1 MTMKISDLPSGKS
14 PQPIV
19 IPHFPDVIH
28 AVVWRNWDVVP
39 AGLIAKILRATE
51 AQIGEIARSMGLPD
65 QRHIATVEIQR
76 NSSSIVRRN
85 WHLLPYE
92 QLCELL
98 GWDAKT
104 MDFRLN
110 EDDGL
115 WSKLGGYKPKCPP
128 VHYAAPTPAA
138 RARAAEIAR
147 ILKEELGDQINAP
160 AEEPFGF
167 TQRFDQ
173 KMQRP
178 EGPSDAFSFRMVF
191 PYLMRYGDPLIGD
204 DVDGISQGYLEQLAA
219 SGINAIWLVGVL
231 YTLYPWDLAPDL
243 SVGWE
248 KRLENLNRLVER
260 CGILGIEVLLYFNE
274 PRAMPPAFFDKHP
287 ELRGVNETPGRAP
300 VLPNVVALCTSTK
313 PVQDFIVNG
322 VRHVFEKVPK
332 LGGAFTIFYS
342 ESLTN
347 CYSRK
352 YTKDGVDEEFLLRTD
367 GTGTDPNK
375 PVVKACPRCLERGPE
390 VVCAEVCTLIEKGM
404 REAGSKGKFILYV
417 WSTPPEWMPG
427 IIQRLPQSTW
437 VQCVS
442 EWGKTFTRGDYTGK
456 VNEYSISII
465 GPSELSLGQWKLSQA
480 RGLKTIAKM
489 QAANTYELNTV
500 PYIPALRRVAEHLE
514 NVANAKVDGITL
526 GWTAGGSPSPNLE
539 LVGEFCR
546 SPRPTVPE
554 AMRNVAVRR
563 FGEAAA
569 DGVVEA
575 WNLLSDA
582 YGEFPFD
589 IDVCYNGPQCLGP
602 SNLLYAKPSGFV
614 ATQVGFAFDDLDGWR
629 GPYSAQ
635 TLQSQFQKLSDLWE
649 KGVEALDRLRKSH
662 PSEAMEDEWRV
673 AEACRIHFR
682 SAANQI
688 QFVRTRQSDV
698 TTARKILH
706 DELDLARRAYALVLK
721 DSRIG
726 FETTDQYEYL
736 RFDLAE
742 KILNC
747 RQVLSEMK

>member
-1 MTMKISDLPSGKS
+1 MKPSDLPVGKS
-14 PQPIV
+14 PQPVV
-19 IPHFPDVIH
+19 IPHFPDVLH
-28 AVVWRNWDVVP
+28 AVIWRNWDVVP
-39 AGLIAKILRATE
+39 ADRLAKILRATV

-65 QRHIATVEIQR
+65 QRSIPSEEMER
-76 NSSSIVRRN
+76 NSTSIVRRN

-92 QLCELL
+92 QLCDLM
-98 GWDAKT
+98 GWDAAM

-128 VHYAAPTPAA
+128 VYYEAPSPAA
-138 RARAAEIAR
+138 KARAAEMAQ
-147 ILKEELGDQINAP
+147 ILRQELGEQINAP

-167 TQRFDQ
+167 VRRFDQ

-178 EGPSDAFSFRMVF
+178 QGPADAFSFRMVF
-191 PYLMRYGDPLIGD
+191 PYLMRFGDPLVGE
-204 DVDGISQGYLEQLAA
+204 DVDAISQGYLEQMAA

-231 YTLYPWDLAPDL
+231 YTLYPWELAPHL

-248 KRLENLNRLVER
+248 RRLANLNRLVER
-260 CGILGIEVLLYFNE
+260 CGKLGIEVLLYFNE
-274 PRAMPPAFFDKHP
+274 PRAMPPALFEKHP
-287 ELRGVNETPGRAP
+287 ELRGVYETPGRAP
-300 VLPNVVALCTSTK
+300 VLPDVVALCTSTK
-313 PVQDFIVNG
+313 PVQDFIVNA
-322 VRHVFEKVPK
+322 VRHVFEKVPR
-332 LGGAFTIFYS
+332 LGGAFTIIYS

-352 YTKDGVDEEFLLRTD
+352 YTKDGVEEEYLLRTD
-367 GTGTDPNK
+367 GAPVDPNK

-390 VVCAEVCTLIEKGM
+390 VVCAEVCSLIERGM

-417 WSTPPEWMPG
+417 WTTPVEWMPG
-427 IIQRLPQSTW
+427 IIERLPQSTW

-442 EWGKTFTRGDYTGK
+442 ELGKTFTRGDYTGK

-465 GPSELSLGQWKLSQA
+465 GPSEQSLSQWKLAKA

-489 QAANTYELNTV
+489 QAANTYEFNTI

-514 NVANAKVDGITL
+514 NVAKAGVDGITL

-546 SPRPTVPE
+546 TPRPGVRE

-563 FGEAAA
+563 FGESAA

-602 SNLLYAKPSGFV
+602 SNLLYARPSGFV

-629 GPYSAQ
+629 GPYSAKTFQ
-635 TLQSQFQKLSDLWE
+635 GQFEKLSEQWAR
-649 KGVEALDRLRKSH
+649 GVEALDRLRKVH
-662 PSEAMEDEWRV
+662 PSAAMEDEWRV
-673 AEACRIHFR
+673 AETCRIHFQ

-688 QFVRTRQSDV
+688 RFVRVRQSDR
-698 TTARKILH
+698 TAAINLLK
-706 DELDLARRAYALVLK
+706 DEIDLARRAFALVLK

-747 RQVLSEMK
+747 RQILSVLQ

>member
-1 MTMKISDLPSGKS
+1 MKTSDLPVGRS
-14 PQPIV
+14 PQPV
-19 IPHFPDVIH
+19 VVPHFPDVLH

-39 AGLIAKILRATE
+39 ADRLASVLRGSVE
-51 AQIGEIARSMGLPD
+51 QITEIARSMGLPD
-65 QRHIATVEIQR
+65 QRVITPAEMER
-76 NSSSIVRRN
+76 NSSSIIRRN

-92 QLCELL
+92 QLCNLMR
-98 GWDAKT
+98 WDADL
-104 MDFRLN
+104 MHFRLN

-115 WSKLGGYKPKCPP
+115 WVKLGGYKPACEA
-128 VHYAAPTPAA
+128 VYYAKPSPQSQS
-138 RARAAEIAR
+138 RAAEIAQ
-147 ILKEELGDQINAP
+147 ILRQELGELIHAP

-167 TQRFDQ
+167 IRRFDE
-173 KMQRP
+173 KISRP
-178 EGPSDAFSFRMVF
+178 EGKLDAFSFRMVY
-191 PYLMRYGDPLIGD
+191 PYLLRWGDPLKGD
-204 DVDGISQGYLEQLAA
+204 DVEGISQGYLEQMAA
-219 SGINAIWLVGVL
+219 SGINAIWLVAVL
-231 YTLYPWDLAPDL
+231 STLYPWDVLPQMSA
-243 SVGWE
+243 GWE
-248 KRLENLNRLVER
+248 KRLESLNRLVER
-260 CGILGIEVLLYFNE
+260 CGKLGIEVLLYINE
-274 PRAMPPAFFDKHP
+274 PKAMPPEFFEKYP
-287 ELRGVNETPGRAP
+287 ELRGVSETPGRAP
-300 VLPNVVALCTSTK
+300 VQQDLVALCTSTK
-313 PVQDFIVNG
+313 PVQDFIVNAT
-322 VRHVFEKVPK
+322 RHIFERVPG
-332 LGGAFTIFYS
+332 LGGAFTIIYS
-342 ESLTN
+342 EGLTN
-347 CYSRK
+347 CFSRK
-352 YTKDGVDEEFLLRTD
+352 YTRDGVEEEFVLRTD
-367 GTGTDPNK
+367 TAAETKRP
-375 PVVKACPRCLERGPE
+375 PVKACPRCLERGPE
-390 VVCAEVCTLIEKGM
+390 VVCAEVCSLIERGM

-427 IIQRLPQSTW
+427 IIRRLPQSTW

-442 EWGKTFTRGDYTGK
+442 EWGKTFTRGDYTGT

-465 GPSELSLGQWKLSQA
+465 GPSEQSLSQWKMAQA

-514 NVANAKVDGITL
+514 NVARAGVDGITL

-546 SPRPTVPE
+546 LPRPGVRE

-582 YGEFPFD
+582 YEEFPFD

-602 SNLLYAKPSGFV
+602 SNLLYAKPTGLV
-614 ATQVGFAFDDLDGWR
+614 ATQVGFAFDDLEGWR

-635 TLQSQFQKLSDLWE
+635 TLQSQFEKLADRWAA
-649 KGVEALDRLRKSH
+649 GVEALDKLRRAH
-662 PSEAMEDEWRV
+662 PSTAMEDEWRV

-688 QFVRTRQSDV
+688 HFVRVRQTDRAAAV
-698 TTARKILH
+698 KLLQ
-706 DELDLARRAYALVLK
+706 DEMDLARRAYALVLA

-747 RQVLSEMK
+747 RQLLGEMK

>member
-1 MTMKISDLPSGKS
+1 MKVSELPVGRS
-14 PQPIV
+14 PQPVAIA
-19 IPHFPDVIH
+19 HFPDVLH

-39 AGLIAKILRATE
+39 VDRLARVLRGTE
-51 AQIGEIARSMGLPD
+51 GQIGEIAQSMGLPE
-65 QRHIATVEIQR
+65 QRAISSTEMER
-76 NSSSIVRRN
+76 NSTSIVRRN

-92 QLCELL
+92 QLCDLM
-98 GWDAKT
+98 GWDAAT

-128 VHYAAPTPAA
+128 VYYAKPSSEAS
-138 RARAAEIAR
+138 ARAAEIAQ
-147 ILKEELGDQINAP
+147 ILREELGEQINAS

-167 TQRFDQ
+167 VRRFEQ
-173 KMQRP
+173 KMRRP
-178 EGPSDAFSFRMVF
+178 GGSADAFSFRMVF
-191 PYLMRYGDPLIGD
+191 PYLMRFGDPLIGE
-204 DVDGISQGYLEQLAA
+204 DVDAISQGYLEQMAA

-231 YTLYPWDLAPDL
+231 YTLYPWELAPQL

-248 KRLENLNRLVER
+248 KRLANLNRLVDR
-260 CGILGIEVLLYFNE
+260 CGKLGIEVLLYFNE
-274 PRAMPPAFFDKHP
+274 PRAMPPAFFEKHP
-287 ELRGVNETPGRAP
+287 ELRGVYETPGRAP
-300 VLPNVVALCTSTK
+300 VLPDLVALCTSTK
-313 PVQDFIVNG
+313 PVQDFIVNA

-332 LGGAFTIFYS
+332 LGGAFTIIYS

-352 YTKDGVDEEFLLRTD
+352 YTRDGVEEEYLLRTD
-367 GTGTDPNK
+367 GSPVDPNK

-390 VVCAEVCTLIEKGM
+390 VVCAEVCSLIERGM

-417 WSTPPEWMPG
+417 WTTPVEWMPG
-427 IIQRLPQSTW
+427 IIERLPQSTW

-442 EWGKTFTRGDYTGK
+442 ELGKTFTRGDYTGK

-465 GPSELSLGQWKLSQA
+465 GPSEQSLNQWKLAKA

-489 QAANTYELNTV
+489 QAANTYEFNTI

-514 NVANAKVDGITL
+514 NVARAGVDGITL

-546 SPRPTVPE
+546 TPRPGVQE
-554 AMRNVAVRR
+554 AMRNVAARR

-575 WNLLSDA
+575 WNWLSDA

-602 SNLLYAKPSGFV
+602 SNLLYARPSGFV

-635 TLQSQFQKLSDLWE
+635 TFQSQFEKLSEQWAR
-649 KGVEALDRLRKSH
+649 GVEALDRLRKTH
-662 PSEAMEDEWRV
+662 PSSAMEDEWRV
-673 AEACRIHFR
+673 AETCRIHFK

-688 QFVRTRQSDV
+688 RFVRVRQEDR
-698 TTARKILH
+698 TTAVKLLQ
-706 DELDLARRAYALVLK
+706 DEMDLARRAFALALK

-747 RQVLSEMK
+747 RQIIKELE